1 MKKILLTRA
10 GYEKLLKELAMLSQ
24 VERPHAVHDIL
35 EASPQQGW
43 DRDADLQARLA
54 QRLKVERRL
63 QQVQEI
69 LANAEVLMG
78 SNLPPDR
85 VRFGIWVRLLN
96 LTTGKE
102 QEFKLVGPVEADASQ
117 GRLSLASPL
126 GRALMGRA
134 LGDRVELRTPGGL
147 RAYQILEMRMDD
159 L

>member
-35 EASPQQGW
+35 EASPLRGW
-43 DRDADLQARLA
+43 DRDADLQSRLA
-54 QRLKVERRL
+54 QRQKVERRL

-85 VRFGIWVRLLN
+85 VRFGIRVRLLN
-96 LTTGKE
+96 LATGKE

-117 GRLSLASPL
+117 GHLSLASPL

-134 LGDRVELRTPGGL
+134 QGDRVELRTPGGL
-147 RAYQILEMRMDD
+147 RAYQILEIRMDD